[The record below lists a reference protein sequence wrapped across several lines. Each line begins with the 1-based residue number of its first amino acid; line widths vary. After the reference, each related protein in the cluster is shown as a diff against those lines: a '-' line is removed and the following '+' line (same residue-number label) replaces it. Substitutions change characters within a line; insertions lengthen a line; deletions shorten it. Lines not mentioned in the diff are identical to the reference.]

1 LHYRFVTQQRKTG
14 QRNGFNTASFQGLIP
29 SAIFDITCNK
39 RDNPLAEWMKFNRY
53 QHYKTYNLLL
63 FIVIAFWS
71 AWFVSSNSISN
82 EVFLKQNS
90 WLWLYILTFSSLLAL
105 GLTLRHFLR
114 GPGFTESSMA
124 LFKTFFW
131 TFFLCNLTLWPVPR
145 VWIYLT
151 ATREVNDRVEF
162 NVFYPGPSK
171 GKAGNCPVGIGYYD
185 RDLQRYVELCA
196 EKDQIDRKARKLY
209 VQKRVNDYGA
219 RIWRYHFIR

>member
-1 LHYRFVTQQRKTG
+1 
-14 QRNGFNTASFQGLIP
+14 
-29 SAIFDITCNK
+29 
-39 RDNPLAEWMKFNRY
+39 MKFNRY

-82 EVFLKQNS
+82 EVFLKKNS

-105 GLTLRHFLR
+105 GLTSLHFLR

-131 TFFLCNLTLWPVPR
+131 TFLLCNLTLWPVPQ

-151 ATREVNDRVEF
+151 ASREINDRVEF
-162 NVFYPGPSK
+162 TLFYPGPSK

-209 VQKRVNDYGA
+209 VQKCVNDYGA